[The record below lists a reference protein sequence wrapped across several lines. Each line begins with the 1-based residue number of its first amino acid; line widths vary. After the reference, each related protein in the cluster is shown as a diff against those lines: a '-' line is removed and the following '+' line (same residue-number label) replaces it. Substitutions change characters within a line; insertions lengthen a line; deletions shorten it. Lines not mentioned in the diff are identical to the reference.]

1 MWPFNYKFAI
11 EANRE
16 YLRVT
21 AKGTYG
27 FGRTRRLISVIRE
40 SSDGHQLRR
49 VLVDLTGITGQ
60 PPDIDRFELGE
71 RLAQVFGSTV
81 TVAIIG
87 RKESVNRLAETVAQN
102 RGTALRVF
110 FTEREALSWLVP
122 TANTAVAADERARDS
137 TRGRE

>member
-1 MWPFNYKFAI
+1 VWPFNYKLAI

-27 FGRTRRLISVIRE
+27 FGRTRRLIYVVRE

-49 VLVDLTGITGQ
+49 VLVDLTGVTGQ

-71 RLAQVFGSTV
+71 RLAQVFGSTH
-81 TVAIIG
+81 TLAIIG

-102 RGTALRVF
+102 RGAALRVF
-110 FTEREALSWLVP
+110 FTERDALTWLLP
-122 TANTAVAADERARDS
+122 TTNTAVAADQ
-137 TRGRE
+137 RGRDPPRGPE

>member
-1 MWPFNYKFAI
+1 
-11 EANRE
+11 
-16 YLRVT
+16 
-21 AKGTYG
+21 
-27 FGRTRRLISVIRE
+27 
-40 SSDGHQLRR
+40 LRR

-71 RLAQVFGSTV
+71 RLAQVFGT
-81 TVAIIG
+81 THTLAIIG

-122 TANTAVAADERARDS
+122 TANTAVAADERARDPA
-137 TRGRE
+137 RGRE

>member
-1 MWPFNYKFAI
+1 MWPFNYKLAI
-11 EANRE
+11 EAKRE

-49 VLVDLTGITGQ
+49 VLVDLTGVTGQ

-71 RLAQVFGSTV
+71 RLAQVFGSTHTLAV
-81 TVAIIG
+81 IG

-110 FTEREALSWLVP
+110 FTEREALTWLVP
-122 TANTAVAADERARDS
+122 TANTADAAGE
-137 TRGRE
+137 RGRDPPRRPE